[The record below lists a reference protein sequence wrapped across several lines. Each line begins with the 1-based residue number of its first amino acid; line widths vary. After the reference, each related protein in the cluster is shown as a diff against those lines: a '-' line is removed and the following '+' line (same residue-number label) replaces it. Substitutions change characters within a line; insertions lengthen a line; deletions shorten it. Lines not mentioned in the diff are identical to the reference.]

1 MITADVFLSRLR
13 EIFYDLTED
22 DVRVISEKQFTDG
35 TYVFRTLTTVQ
46 SYDILSTLKYNEEIS
61 KDDFISYIDEG
72 SFDTPADVI
81 FNMPLF
87 SREQDM
93 YRIKRR
99 EEEFKENLEESLYKC
114 NRCNRPATSTTR
126 QTRSGDEGV
135 TVFVTCDFCNITTR
149 R

>member
-1 MITADVFLSRLR
+1 FHVTGVQTCALPI
-13 EIFYDLTED
+13 Y
-22 DVRVISEKQFTDG
+22 G

-99 EEEFKENLEESLYKC
+99 EEEFRSEERRVGKEC
-114 NRCNRPATSTTR
+114 RTW
-126 QTRSGDEGV
+126 
-135 TVFVTCDFCNITTR
+135 
-149 R
+149 